1 MSARHP
7 FWGSAPAA
15 CAIVPF
21 AQIFVDDDE
30 DLLTKGAT
38 MSHTPTSQEESCK
51 HALSKDDRQNNVLMF
66 PLEAV
71 NAALRNRAER
81 VQRAIA
87 PVKPAAMKPVPGVGS
102 IRTRYLYD
110 VVKDTRSRLYS
121 GTVVIASVAGV
132 TVSQAA
138 DAIRQVRYGAGWLDF
153 SYTPPIRHT
162 RGDEIEQALRLLGYV
177 GHWRWLHH
185 KPTLAAYLKS
195 RTGVERD
202 HPSVV
207 FLSTH
212 AVAVNGGVFCD
223 VLSGGVVIDID
234 DAKGRRK
241 KVNRVFVV
249 TDRIAPSKI
258 ASRTP
263 APKKGAS
270 SKLDRL
276 FHEAIKAETNAAR
289 VKITPHEV
297 FVIRPRE
304 TGWYWL
310 GSRENIEDQILM
322 PRSDNRLAG
331 NSDAA
336 AAYREAKGY

>member
-1 MSARHP
+1 M
-7 FWGSAPAA
+7 
-15 CAIVPF
+15 
-21 AQIFVDDDE
+21 Q
-30 DLLTKGAT
+30 
-38 MSHTPTSQEESCK
+38 TPTT
-51 HALSKDDRQNNVLMF
+51 
-66 PLEAV
+66 
-71 NAALRNRAER
+71 
-81 VQRAIA
+81 IA
-87 PVKPAAMKPVPGVGS
+87 PTLGAIKP
-102 IRTRYLYD
+102 RYLND
-110 VVKDTRSRLYS
+110 AIKDTRSRLYP
-121 GTVVIASVAGV
+121 GTVVIASLTGV

-138 DAIRQVRYGAGWLDF
+138 DAIRQVRYGAGWLHL

-162 RGDEIEQALRLLGYV
+162 LGNEIEQALRLLGYV
-177 GHWRWLHH
+177 GQWRWFSDQ
-185 KPTLAAYLKS
+185 PTLAAYLKS

-212 AVAVNGGVFCD
+212 AVAVSGGVFCD
-223 VLSGGVVIDID
+223 VFSRGVVIDID

-241 KVNRVFVV
+241 KVSRVLVL
-249 TDRIAPSKI
+249 TKRIAPSKI

-276 FHEAIKAETNAAR
+276 FHKAIKAETNAAR

-297 FVIRPRE
+297 FVIRPNE

-310 GSRENIEDQILM
+310 GSRENVEDQILM

-331 NSDAA
+331 NTDAA
-336 AAYREAKGY
+336 AAYRAAMGH

>member
-1 MSARHP
+1 
-7 FWGSAPAA
+7 
-15 CAIVPF
+15 
-21 AQIFVDDDE
+21 
-30 DLLTKGAT
+30 
-38 MSHTPTSQEESCK
+38 MSHTPTPPSQEET
-51 HALSKDDRQNNVLMF
+51 SKRAHSEGDRQNNVLAF
-66 PLEAV
+66 PFDKAS
-71 NAALRNRAER
+71 AARSIQAELARRAS
-81 VQRAIA
+81 A
-87 PVKPAAMKPVPGVGS
+87 PVKPAVTKPLPDVGA
-102 IRTRYLYD
+102 IKTRYLHD

-121 GTVVIASVAGV
+121 GTIVIASLTGV

-138 DAIRQVRYGAGWLDF
+138 DAIRQVRYGASWLDF
-153 SYTPPIRHT
+153 SYTPPVKWVSAH
-162 RGDEIEQALRLLGYV
+162 EIEQALRLLGYV
-177 GHWRWLHH
+177 GQWRWFSDQ
-185 KPTLAAYLKS
+185 PTLPAYLKS

-212 AVAVNGGVFCD
+212 AVAVSGGVFCD
-223 VLSGGVVIDID
+223 VFSRGVVIDID

-241 KVNRVFVV
+241 KVSRVLVL
-249 TDRIAPSKI
+249 TKRIAPSKI

-297 FVIRPRE
+297 FVIRPNE

-310 GSRENIEDQILM
+310 GSRENVEDQILM

-331 NSDAA
+331 NTDAA
-336 AAYREAKGY
+336 AAYRAAMGH

>member
-1 MSARHP
+1 
-7 FWGSAPAA
+7 
-15 CAIVPF
+15 
-21 AQIFVDDDE
+21 
-30 DLLTKGAT
+30 
-38 MSHTPTSQEESCK
+38 MSHTPTSQEEPCK
-51 HALSKDDRQNNVLMF
+51 RAPSEDDRQNNVLMF

-87 PVKPAAMKPVPGVGS
+87 PVKPVATKPVLNVGS
-102 IRTRYLYD
+102 IRTRYLND
-110 VVKDTRSRLYS
+110 AIKDTRSRLYP
-121 GTVVIASVAGV
+121 GTVVIASLTGV

-162 RGDEIEQALRLLGYV
+162 RGNEIEQALRLLGYV
-177 GHWRWLHH
+177 GQWRWFSDQ
-185 KPTLAAYLKS
+185 PTLAAYLKT
-195 RTGVERD
+195 RTGLERD

-212 AVAVNGGVFCD
+212 AVAVSGGVFCD
-223 VLSGGVVIDID
+223 VLSRGVVIDID

-241 KVNRVFVV
+241 KVNRILVL
-249 TDRIAPSKI
+249 TERIAPSKI

-263 APKKGAS
+263 APKTGAS

-276 FHEAIKAETNAAR
+276 FHEAIKAETTAAR

-297 FVIRPRE
+297 FVIRPDE

-310 GSRENIEDQILM
+310 GSRENVEDQILM

-331 NSDAA
+331 NTGAA
-336 AAYREAKGY
+336 AAYRAAMGY

>member
-1 MSARHP
+1 MT
-7 FWGSAPAA
+7 
-15 CAIVPF
+15 PF

-30 DLLTKGAT
+30 DLLMKGVI
-38 MSHTPTSQEESCK
+38 MSHTPTPPSQEETSRRA
-51 HALSKDDRQNNVLMF
+51 HSEGDRQNNVLAF
-66 PLEAV
+66 PFDKASAARSIQAELARRA
-71 NAALRNRAER
+71 NAS
-81 VQRAIA
+81 
-87 PVKPAAMKPVPGVGS
+87 VKPAASKPVPVIGS
-102 IRTRYLYD
+102 IRTRYLCD
-110 VVKDTRSRLYS
+110 VVKDTRSRLYP
-121 GTVVIASVAGV
+121 GTVVIASLTGV

-138 DAIRQVRYGAGWLDF
+138 DAIRQVRYGASWLDF
-153 SYTPPIRHT
+153 SYTPPVKWVSAH
-162 RGDEIEQALRLLGYV
+162 EIEQALRLLGYV
-177 GHWRWLHH
+177 GQWRWFSDQ
-185 KPTLAAYLKS
+185 PTLAAYLKS

-212 AVAVNGGVFCD
+212 AVAVSGGVFCD
-223 VLSGGVVIDID
+223 VFSRGVVIDID

-241 KVNRVFVV
+241 KVSRVLVL
-249 TDRIAPSKI
+249 TKRIAPSKI

-297 FVIRPRE
+297 FVIRPNE

-310 GSRENIEDQILM
+310 GSRENVEDQILM

-331 NSDAA
+331 NTDAA
-336 AAYREAKGY
+336 AAYRAAMGH